1 MGRLVNDEGRLP
13 GPPDQR
19 PPRWWCGIPNDWLL
33 SRFSPP
39 GLEDELQGDLLEM
52 YAYWVKTVGVR
63 RARWHYTLS
72 VLRLIRPFSW
82 SRHQQKEQYSQPER
96 RVEARTL
103 FMLHPTMIRNYIKIA
118 FRNLTRNKV
127 FSGINLLGLSTGITV
142 CLMIFLFIMNE
153 FSVDSFHKKGES
165 IFRVMRGVG
174 NEGQV
179 RAVSYLSGP
188 YAPALLTDFKG
199 QITQA
204 IRVNPTDALLTA
216 GDKSFHERKII
227 DVDPTF
233 FTFFS
238 FPLLK
243 GDPASVLLEPASI
256 VLTESTARK
265 YFGSSDRAMGKIV
278 EVDKNL
284 PLKVTGIAQDV
295 PANSHLDFD
304 VVIPLENYKDRGYMT
319 GWINNGIYT
328 YVQLAPGVSEE
339 QIERNFPRFMAKH
352 MGQIMIESGF
362 DFTLSLT
369 PLREIYFEQAAFDSV
384 KHGDKQVVY
393 IFLSIAILILLVAC
407 INFMNLS
414 TVRAVERSKEIG
426 VRKVLGA
433 IKGHLV
439 WQFIGESLLLTA
451 FSCLLSVGLLALVL
465 PFYKQLLGY
474 SVNLTGYAGP
484 IGLFLAGIVLIAG
497 FLSGSYPAFVLVAFS
512 PIQALKGKLRLGKG
526 GISLRQVLVVVQFS
540 ISILLMLGTA
550 IGTRQMSYLKNKQL
564 GYNKAQTLVIPI
576 DNDDIYTFIRHH
588 KGELLAQSGVEAVSM
603 MSGEPGGFFDGLM
616 FDVEA
621 HPHRWRAR
629 TEFADF
635 DYVKTLGLKLVAG
648 RNFSPQFP
656 TDTAYAALIN
666 RTAAARLGWT
676 PDQAIGKWLKNT
688 LRDSTR
694 RSIIGVVEDFNFL
707 SLKEAIEPL
716 VIAPNDDRRA
726 ALIRLK
732 PGNLEKSVE
741 TIRQLYAKT
750 QPAYPFEY
758 HFLDQK
764 FDQMY
769 QTDLRQQTLLSI
781 FAGLAIFIACLGL
794 FGLASFSAQQRTKE
808 IGVRK
813 VLGASVG
820 SIVGLLSGDFL
831 KPVGLAILIASPIA
845 WYAMT
850 QWLQNFAYHIAIEW
864 WVFALAGLLALGI
877 ALLTVSFQSIKAA
890 LVNPVKS
897 LRSE

>member
-1 MGRLVNDEGRLP
+1 MT
-13 GPPDQR
+13 
-19 PPRWWCGIPNDWLL
+19 PPRLADRLL
-33 SRFSPP
+33 TWFCAPHLREEV
-39 GLEDELQGDLLEM
+39 LGDLHERYMLR
-52 YAYWVKTVGVR
+52 VKHLGEY
-63 RARWHYTLS
+63 RARRRYWLDMLAYVRPAFIKRQPTTGAPS
-72 VLRLIRPFSW
+72 VARPY
-82 SRHQQKEQYSQPER
+82 HQHSGEYPNL
-96 RVEARTL
+96 TNTT
-103 FMLHPTMIRNYIKIA
+103 MLRNYLKIA

-127 FSGINLLGLSTGITV
+127 FSVINLLGLSTGITV
-142 CLMIFLFIMNE
+142 CLLIFLFISQE
-153 FSVDSFHKKGES
+153 FSVDNFHKNGKT
-165 IFRVMRGVG
+165 IYRIMRGVE
-174 NEGQV
+174 NEGKEV
-179 RAVSYLSGP
+179 AVSYVSGP
-188 YAPALLTDFKG
+188 YAPALLADFNG

-204 IRVNPTDALLTA
+204 VRVNPTDALLTA

-243 GDPASVLLEPASI
+243 GNPATVLTEPASV
-256 VLTESTARK
+256 VLTESTARN
-265 YFGSSDRAMGKIV
+265 YFGSIDSAMGKIV
-278 EVDKNL
+278 QVDKQL

-304 VVIPLENYKDRGYMT
+304 LVIPLENYKNRGYMT

-328 YVQLAPGVSEE
+328 YVQLAPTVSE
-339 QIERNFPRFMAKH
+339 QQVERNFPHFMNKH
-352 MGQIMIESGF
+352 MGLLMKESGF
-362 DFTLSLT
+362 HFNLSLT
-369 PLREIYFEQAAFDSV
+369 PLRDIYFEQGAFDGAR
-384 KHGDKQVVY
+384 HGDKRVVY

-451 FSCLLSVGLLALVL
+451 LSCVLSVGLLGLVL
-465 PFYKQLLGY
+465 PAYQQVLGY
-474 SVNLTGYAGP
+474 PVNLAVYALP
-484 IGLFLAGIVLIAG
+484 IGLFLVGIIVVAG
-497 FLSGSYPAFVLVAFS
+497 FLSGSYPAFVLAAFS
-512 PIQALKGKLRLGKG
+512 PIQALKGRLRLGKG
-526 GISLRQVLVVVQFS
+526 GVSLRQVLVVIQFS

-550 IGTRQMSYLKNKQL
+550 IGTQQMSYLKNKQL
-564 GYNKAQTLVIPI
+564 GYNQEQTLVIPI
-576 DNDDIYTFIRHH
+576 DNNDIYAFFLKH
-588 KGELLAQSGVEAVSM
+588 KPDLLDQSRVAAISM

-621 HPHRWRAR
+621 HPNRWKAR

-635 DYVKTLGLKLVAG
+635 DYVKTMGLNLIAG
-648 RNFSPQFP
+648 RDFSSQYPS
-656 TDTAYAALIN
+656 DTAHAALIN

-676 PDQAIGKWLKNT
+676 PSQAVGKWLKNT
-688 LRDSTR
+688 LRDSTNR
-694 RSIIGVVEDFNFL
+694 TIIGVVDDFNFL

-716 VIAPNDDRRA
+716 VIAPNVDDRRA
-726 ALIRLK
+726 TLIRMR
-732 PGNLEKSVE
+732 PGDLPATVE

-750 QPAYPFEY
+750 RPSYPFEY
-758 HFLDQK
+758 HFLDQQ

-769 QTDLRQQTLLSI
+769 QADLRQQTILSV
-781 FAGLAIFIACLGL
+781 FASLAIFIACLGL

-820 SIVGLLSGDFL
+820 SIVRLLWGDFL
-831 KPVGLAILIASPIA
+831 KPVGIAILIASPIA
-845 WYAMT
+845 WYVMN
-850 QWLQNFAYHIAIEW
+850 QWLQNFVYRVAISW
-864 WVFALAGLLALGI
+864 WVFAGAGLLAVGI
-877 ALLTVSFQSIKAA
+877 ALLTVSFQSIRAA
-890 LVNPVKS
+890 LVNPVNS

>member
-1 MGRLVNDEGRLP
+1 M
-13 GPPDQR
+13 
-19 PPRWWCGIPNDWLL
+19 
-33 SRFSPP
+33 F
-39 GLEDELQGDLLEM
+39 
-52 YAYWVKTVGVR
+52 
-63 RARWHYTLS
+63 
-72 VLRLIRPFSW
+72 
-82 SRHQQKEQYSQPER
+82 
-96 RVEARTL
+96 
-103 FMLHPTMIRNYIKIA
+103 RNYLKIA

-127 FSGINLLGLSTGITV
+127 FSVINLLGLSTGITV
-142 CLMIFLFIMNE
+142 CLMIFLFISNE
-153 FSVDSFHKKGES
+153 FSVDNFHKNGKS
-165 IFRVMRGVG
+165 IYRVMRGIE
-174 NEGQV
+174 NEGKQV
-179 RAVSYLSGP
+179 AVSYLSGP

-204 IRVNPTDALLTA
+204 VRVNPTDALVTTQ
-216 GDKSFHERKII
+216 DKSFHERKII
-227 DVDPTF
+227 DVDPNF

-243 GDPASVLLEPASI
+243 GDPATVLLEPASV

-265 YFGSSDRAMGKIV
+265 YFGSIDKAMGKIV
-278 EVDKNL
+278 EVDKNT

-304 VVIPLENYKDRGYMT
+304 LVIPLENYKDRGWMT
-319 GWINNGIYT
+319 RWINNGLYT
-328 YVQLAPGVSEE
+328 YVQLAPTVSEE
-339 QIERNFPRFMAKH
+339 QVERSFPRFMDKH
-352 MGQIMIESGF
+352 MGQIMKQAGF
-362 DFTLSLT
+362 HFSLSLT
-369 PLREIYFEQAAFDSV
+369 PLRDIYFEQAAFDGA
-384 KHGDKQVVY
+384 KHGDKRVVY

-451 FSCLLSVGLLALVL
+451 LSCVLSVGLLALVL
-465 PFYKQLLGY
+465 PVYKQLLGY
-474 SVNLTGYAGP
+474 PLNLSVYAGP
-484 IGLFLAGIVLIAG
+484 IVLFLIGIMVVAG
-497 FLSGSYPAFVLVAFS
+497 FLSGSYPAFVLAAFS

-550 IGTRQMSYLKNKQL
+550 IGTQQMSYLKNKQL
-564 GYNKAQTLVIPI
+564 GYNKEQTLVIPI
-576 DNDDIYTFIRHH
+576 DNDDIYNFFLKH
-588 KGELLAQSGVEAVSM
+588 KPELLAQSRVEAVSM

-621 HPHRWRAR
+621 HPNRWKAR
-629 TEFADF
+629 TEFTDF
-635 DYVKTLGLKLVAG
+635 DYVKTLGLKLIAG
-648 RNFSPQFP
+648 RDFSPQYP
-656 TDTAYAALIN
+656 TDTAKAALIN

-676 PDQAIGKWLKNT
+676 PQEAIGKWLKNT
-688 LRDSTR
+688 LRDSTNR
-694 RSIIGVVEDFNFL
+694 IIIGVVDDFNFL
-707 SLKEAIEPL
+707 SLKETIEPL

-726 ALIRLK
+726 ALIRLR
-732 PGNLEKSVE
+732 PGNLPATVE

-750 QPAYPFEY
+750 RPAYPFEY
-758 HFLDQK
+758 HFLDQQ

-769 QTDLRQQTLLSI
+769 QTDLRQQTI
-781 FAGLAIFIACLGL
+781 MRVFAGLAIFIACLGL

-820 SIVGLLSGDFL
+820 SIVSLLSGDFL
-831 KPVGLAILIASPIA
+831 KPVAIAILVASPIA
-845 WYAMT
+845 WYAMN
-850 QWLQNFAYHIAIEW
+850 QWLQNFAYRIDIEW
-864 WVFALAGLLALGI
+864 WVFALAGLLAVGI

-890 LVNPVKS
+890 LMNPVKS

>member
-1 MGRLVNDEGRLP
+1 M
-13 GPPDQR
+13 
-19 PPRWWCGIPNDWLL
+19 
-33 SRFSPP
+33 
-39 GLEDELQGDLLEM
+39 DELEGDLDELFQER
-52 YAYWVKTVGVR
+52 VRQFGVR
-63 RARWHYTLS
+63 EARWRYMKDVFSLM
-72 VLRLIRPFSW
+72 RPSLLK
-82 SRHQQKEQYSQPER
+82 QQPSEYPNP
-96 RVEARTL
+96 AITA
-103 FMLHPTMIRNYIKIA
+103 MLRNYLKIA
-118 FRNLTRNKV
+118 FRNLIRNKA
-127 FSGINLLGLSTGITV
+127 FSLINLLGLSTGITV

-153 FSVDSFHKKGES
+153 FSVDNFHKDGKS
-165 IFRVMRGVG
+165 IYRVMRGIEHEGKEVG
-174 NEGQV
+174 
-179 RAVSYLSGP
+179 VSYLSGP
-188 YAPALLTDFKG
+188 YGPALLNDFKG

-204 IRVNPTDALLTA
+204 VRVNPTDALIKA
-216 GDKSFHERKII
+216 QDKSFHERKII
-227 DVDPTF
+227 DADPSF

-243 GDPASVLLEPASI
+243 GDPATVLLEPASI

-265 YFGSSDRAMGKIV
+265 YFGSIDNAMGKIV
-278 EVDKNL
+278 EVDKDL
-284 PLKVTGIAQDV
+284 PVKVTGIAQDV

-304 VVIPLENYKDRGYMT
+304 MVIPLENYKDRGYMT
-319 GWINNGIYT
+319 KWINNGIYT
-328 YVQLAPGVSEE
+328 YVQLAPTTTEAQV
-339 QIERNFPRFMAKH
+339 ERNFPRFMEKH
-352 MGQIMIESGF
+352 MGQIMKEYGF
-362 DFTLSLT
+362 HFTLSLT
-369 PLREIYFEQAAFDSV
+369 PLRDIYFEQAAFDSV
-384 KHGDKQVVY
+384 KHGDKRVVY

-451 FSCLLSVGLLALVL
+451 FSCVLALGFLALAL

-474 SVNLTGYAGP
+474 PLNLPVYAAP
-484 IGLFLAGIVLIAG
+484 IALFLIGIIVVAG
-497 FLSGSYPAFVLVAFS
+497 FLSGSYPAFVLAAFS

-526 GISLRQVLVVVQFS
+526 GVSLRQVLVVVQFS

-550 IGTRQMSYLKNKQL
+550 IGTQQMSYLKNKQL
-564 GYNKAQTLVIPI
+564 GYNKEQTLVIPI
-576 DNDDIYTFIRHH
+576 DNGDIYNFILKH
-588 KGELLAQSGVEAVSM
+588 KPELLAQSRVEAVSM
-603 MSGEPGGFFDGLM
+603 MSGEPGGFFDGHM
-616 FDVEA
+616 FDVEGQ
-621 HPHRWRAR
+621 PNRWKSR

-635 DYVKTLGLKLVAG
+635 DYVKTLGLKLIAG
-648 RNFSPQFP
+648 RDFSPQYP
-656 TDTAYAALIN
+656 SDTTRAALIN

-688 LRDSTR
+688 VQDSTNR
-694 RSIIGVVEDFNFL
+694 TIIGVVEDFNFL

-716 VIAPNDDRRA
+716 VIAPNDDRRT

-732 PGNLEKSVE
+732 PGNIPATVE
-741 TIRQLYAKT
+741 TIQQLYAKT
-750 QPAYPFEY
+750 RPAYPFEY

-769 QTDLRQQTLLSI
+769 QADLRQQTILSV

-820 SIVGLLSGDFL
+820 SVVTLLSKDFL
-831 KPVGLAILIASPIA
+831 KPVAIAILIASPIA
-845 WYAMT
+845 WYAMN
-850 QWLQNFAYHIAIEW
+850 QWLQNFAYHIDIEW
-864 WVFALAGLLALGI
+864 WVFALAGLLAVSI

-890 LVNPVKS
+890 LVNPVRS

>member
-1 MGRLVNDEGRLP
+1 MSLK
-13 GPPDQR
+13 PPT
-19 PPRWWCGIPNDWLL
+19 PPRLADRLL
-33 SRFSPP
+33 EWFVAPHL
-39 GLEDELQGDLLEM
+39 LETLQGDLHEEF
-52 YAYWVKTVGVR
+52 AYQVKQVGER
-63 RARWHYTLS
+63 PARWRYWRDVLGFVRPYVMKRKESDYPTPAYTD
-72 VLRLIRPFSW
+72 
-82 SRHQQKEQYSQPER
+82 
-96 RVEARTL
+96 
-103 FMLHPTMIRNYIKIA
+103 MLRNYFKIA
-118 FRNLTRNKV
+118 FRNLVRNKA
-127 FSGINLLGLSTGITV
+127 FSVINLLGLSTGITV

-153 FSVDSFHKKGES
+153 FSVDNFHKHGKR
-165 IFRVMRGVG
+165 IYRVMRGIE

-179 RAVSYLSGP
+179 RPVSYLSGP

-204 IRVNPTDALLTA
+204 VRVNPTDALVTTQ
-216 GDKSFHERKII
+216 DKSLHERKII
-227 DVDPTF
+227 DVDPNF
-233 FTFFS
+233 FNFFS
-238 FPLLK
+238 FPLLR
-243 GDPASVLLEPASI
+243 GNPATVLADPASV

-265 YFGSSDRAMGKIV
+265 YFGSIDNAIGKILKI
-278 EVDKNL
+278 DKDL
-284 PLKVTGIAQDV
+284 AVKVTGIAQDV

-304 VVIPLENYKDRGYMT
+304 LVIPLENYKDRIWMKR
-319 GWINNGIYT
+319 WINNGIYT
-328 YVQLAPGVSEE
+328 YVQLAPMVSEA
-339 QIERNFPRFMAKH
+339 QVERSFSRFMDKH
-352 MGQIMIESGF
+352 MGAIMKQSGF
-362 DFTLSLT
+362 HFTLSLT
-369 PLREIYFEQAAFDSV
+369 PLRDIYFEQVAFDGA
-384 KHGDKQVVY
+384 KHGDKRVVY

-451 FSCLLSVGLLALVL
+451 FSCILSLGLLAQVL

-474 SVNLTGYAGP
+474 PLNLTVYALP
-484 IGLFLAGIVLIAG
+484 IGLFLIGIILVAG
-497 FLSGSYPAFVLVAFS
+497 FLSGSYPAFVLAAFS
-512 PIQALKGKLRLGKG
+512 PIQALKGKLRLGKSG
-526 GISLRQVLVVVQFS
+526 VSLRQVLVVVQFS

-550 IGTRQMSYLKNKQL
+550 IGTQQMSYLKNKQL
-564 GYNKAQTLVIPI
+564 GYNKEQTLVIPI
-576 DNDDIYTFIRHH
+576 DNGDIYNFMLSH
-588 KGELLAQSGVEAVSM
+588 KQELLAQSRIEAVSM

-621 HPHRWRAR
+621 HPNRWKAR

-635 DYVKTLGLKLVAG
+635 DIVKTLGLKLIAG
-648 RNFSPQFP
+648 RDFSPQFP
-656 TDTAYAALIN
+656 TDTAQATLIN

-676 PDQAIGKWLKNT
+676 PNEAIGKWLKNT
-688 LRDSTR
+688 VLDSTNR
-694 RSIIGVVEDFNFL
+694 TIIGVVEDFNFL

-716 VIAPNDDRRA
+716 VIAPSTDDRRA
-726 ALIRLK
+726 ALIRMK
-732 PGNLEKSVE
+732 PGNLPATVE

-750 QPAYPFEY
+750 RPAYPFEY
-758 HFLDQK
+758 HFLDQQ

-769 QTDLRQQTLLSI
+769 QTDLRQQTILSI

-820 SIVGLLSGDFL
+820 SIVSLLSGDFL
-831 KPVGLAILIASPIA
+831 KPVLIAILVASPMA
-845 WYAMT
+845 WYAMN
-850 QWLQNFAYHIAIEW
+850 QWLQNFAYHIDIEW
-864 WVFALAGLLALGI
+864 WMFALAGALAIGI

>member
-1 MGRLVNDEGRLP
+1 M
-13 GPPDQR
+13 
-19 PPRWWCGIPNDWLL
+19 L
-33 SRFSPP
+33 S
-39 GLEDELQGDLLEM
+39 
-52 YAYWVKTVGVR
+52 
-63 RARWHYTLS
+63 
-72 VLRLIRPFSW
+72 
-82 SRHQQKEQYSQPER
+82 
-96 RVEARTL
+96 
-103 FMLHPTMIRNYIKIA
+103 NYIKIA

-127 FSGINLLGLSTGITV
+127 FSIINLLGLSTGITV

-153 FSVDSFHKKGES
+153 FSVDNFHKNGKS
-165 IFRVMRGVG
+165 IYRVMRGIQ
-174 NEGQV
+174 NEGKEV
-179 RAVSYLSGP
+179 GVSYLSGP
-188 YAPALLTDFKG
+188 YAPALLNDFKG

-204 IRVNPTDALLTA
+204 VRVNPTDALITSK
-216 GDKSFHERKII
+216 DKSFHERKII
-227 DVDPTF
+227 DVDPNF

-238 FPLLK
+238 FPLIK
-243 GDPASVLLEPASI
+243 GDPATVLLEPASV

-265 YFGSSDRAMGKIV
+265 YFGSIDNAMGKIV

-304 VVIPLENYKDRGYMT
+304 LVIPLENYKDRGYMT
-319 GWINNGIYT
+319 RWINNGIYT
-328 YVQLAPGVSEE
+328 YVQLDPTASEE
-339 QIERNFPRFMAKH
+339 QIERNFPRFMDKH
-352 MGQIMIESGF
+352 MGLIMKESGF
-362 DFTLSLT
+362 HFTLSLT
-369 PLREIYFEQAAFDSV
+369 PLHDIYFEQAVFDGA
-384 KHGDKQVVY
+384 KHGDKRVVY

-451 FSCLLSVGLLALVL
+451 LSCLLSVGLLALVL
-465 PFYKQLLGY
+465 PAYRQLLGY
-474 SVNLTGYAGP
+474 PLNLAVYALP
-484 IGLFLAGIVLIAG
+484 IVLFLIGIMVVAG
-497 FLSGSYPAFVLVAFS
+497 FLSGSYPAFVLAAFS

-550 IGTRQMSYLKNKQL
+550 IGTQQMGYLKNKQL
-564 GYNKAQTLVIPI
+564 GYNKEQTLVIPI
-576 DNDDIYTFIRHH
+576 DNNDIYNFFLTH
-588 KGELLAQSGVEAVSM
+588 KPEILAQSRVEAVSM
-603 MSGEPGGFFDGLM
+603 MSGEPGGFFDGHM
-616 FDVEA
+616 FDVESQ
-621 HPHRWRAR
+621 PNRWKAR

-635 DYVKTLGLKLVAG
+635 DYVKTLGLKVIAG
-648 RNFSPQFP
+648 RDFSPQFP
-656 TDTAYAALIN
+656 TDTARAVLIN

-676 PDQAIGKWLKNT
+676 PKEAIGKWIKNT
-688 LRDSTR
+688 IQDSTNR
-694 RSIIGVVEDFNFL
+694 TIIGVVEDFNFL
-707 SLKEAIEPL
+707 SLKDPIEPL

-726 ALIRLK
+726 ALIKLR
-732 PGNLEKSVE
+732 PGDLPATVE

-750 QPAYPFEY
+750 RPAYPFEY
-758 HFLDQK
+758 HFLDQQ

-769 QTDLRQQTLLSI
+769 QADLRQQTILSI

-820 SIVGLLSGDFL
+820 SVVSLLSGDFL
-831 KPVGLAILIASPIA
+831 KPVGVAILIASPIA
-845 WYAMT
+845 WYVMN
-850 QWLQNFAYHIAIEW
+850 QWLQNFAYHIDIEW
-864 WVFALAGLLALGI
+864 WVFVLAGLSAVGI
-877 ALLTVSFQSIKAA
+877 ALLTISFQSIKAA
-890 LVNPVKS
+890 LMNPVKS

>member
-1 MGRLVNDEGRLP
+1 MV
-13 GPPDQR
+13 
-19 PPRWWCGIPNDWLL
+19 
-33 SRFSPP
+33 
-39 GLEDELQGDLLEM
+39 
-52 YAYWVKTVGVR
+52 
-63 RARWHYTLS
+63 
-72 VLRLIRPFSW
+72 
-82 SRHQQKEQYSQPER
+82 
-96 RVEARTL
+96 
-103 FMLHPTMIRNYIKIA
+103 RNYIKIA

-127 FSGINLLGLSTGITV
+127 FSVINLLGLSTGITV
-142 CLMIFLFIMNE
+142 CLLIFLFISNE
-153 FSVDSFHKKGES
+153 FSVDNFHKNGQS
-165 IFRVMRGVG
+165 IYRVTRGIEMS
-174 NEGQV
+174 EGKET
-179 RAVSYLSGP
+179 AVSYLSGP
-188 YAPALLTDFKG
+188 YAPALLTDFRG

-204 IRVNPTDALLTA
+204 VRVNPTDALVTTR
-216 GDKSFHERKII
+216 DKSFHERKII
-227 DVDPTF
+227 DVDPAF

-243 GDPASVLLEPASI
+243 GNPATVLAEPASV

-265 YFGSSDRAMGKIV
+265 YFGSIDNALGKIV

-304 VVIPLENYKDRGYMT
+304 LVIPLENYKDRSWMT
-319 GWINNGIYT
+319 RWINNGIYT
-328 YVQLAPGVSEE
+328 YVQLAPTVSEA
-339 QIERNFPRFMAKH
+339 QVERNFPRFMDKH
-352 MGQIMIESGF
+352 MGLIMKQAGF
-362 DFTLSLT
+362 HFTLSLT
-369 PLREIYFEQAAFDSV
+369 PLRDVYFEQGPFDQA
-384 KHGDKQVVY
+384 KHGDKRVVY
-393 IFLSIAILILLVAC
+393 IFLSIALLILLVAC

-451 FSCLLSVGLLALVL
+451 LSCVLSVGLLALIL

-474 SVNLTGYAGP
+474 PLNLSVYAGP
-484 IGLFLAGIVLIAG
+484 IVLFLLGIMVVAG
-497 FLSGSYPAFVLVAFS
+497 FLSGSYPAFVLAAFS

-550 IGTRQMSYLKNKQL
+550 IGTQQMSYLKNKQL
-564 GYNKAQTLVIPI
+564 GYNKEQTVIIPI
-576 DNDDIYTFIRHH
+576 DNEDIYTFILNH
-588 KGELLAQSGVEAVSM
+588 KPELLAQSRVAAVSM
-603 MSGEPGGFFDGLM
+603 MSGEPGGFFDGMM

-621 HPHRWRAR
+621 HPNRWKAR

-635 DYVKTLGLKLVAG
+635 DYVKTLGLKLIAG
-648 RNFSPQFP
+648 RDLSGKYP
-656 TDTAYAALIN
+656 TDTVQAALIN

-676 PDQAIGKWLKNT
+676 PEQAIGKRLKNT
-688 LRDSTR
+688 VRDSTNR
-694 RSIIGVVEDFNFL
+694 TIVGVVEDFNFL

-716 VIAPNDDRRA
+716 VIAPNPDDRRA
-726 ALIRLK
+726 ALIRLS
-732 PGNLEKSVE
+732 PGNLPAAVE

-750 QPAYPFEY
+750 RPAYPFEY
-758 HFLDQK
+758 HFLDQQ

-769 QTDLRQQTLLSI
+769 QTDLRQQTILSV

-820 SIVGLLSGDFL
+820 SIVNLLSSDFL
-831 KPVGLAILIASPIA
+831 KPVGVAILIASPIA
-845 WYAMT
+845 WYVMN
-850 QWLQNFAYHIAIEW
+850 QWLQNFAYRIAMSW
-864 WVFALAGLLALGI
+864 WVFAGAGLLAVGI
-877 ALLTVSFQSIKAA
+877 ALLTVSFQSVKAA
-890 LVNPVKS
+890 LMNPVKS

>member
-1 MGRLVNDEGRLP
+1 M
-13 GPPDQR
+13 
-19 PPRWWCGIPNDWLL
+19 
-33 SRFSPP
+33 F
-39 GLEDELQGDLLEM
+39 
-52 YAYWVKTVGVR
+52 
-63 RARWHYTLS
+63 
-72 VLRLIRPFSW
+72 
-82 SRHQQKEQYSQPER
+82 
-96 RVEARTL
+96 
-103 FMLHPTMIRNYIKIA
+103 RNYFKIA
-118 FRNLTRNKV
+118 FRNLIRNKV
-127 FSGINLLGLSTGITV
+127 FSVINLLGLSTGITV
-142 CLMIFLFIMNE
+142 CLLIFLFISNE
-153 FSVDSFHKKGES
+153 FSVDNFHKNGKS
-165 IFRVMRGVG
+165 IYRVMRGIEL
-174 NEGQV
+174 NEGKET
-179 RAVSYLSGP
+179 AVAYLSGP
-188 YAPALLTDFKG
+188 YAPALLNDFRG

-204 IRVNPTDALLTA
+204 VRVNPTDALVTTQ
-216 GDKSFHERKII
+216 DKSFHERKII
-227 DVDPTF
+227 DVDPAF

-243 GDPASVLLEPASI
+243 GNPATVLAEPASV

-265 YFGSSDRAMGKIV
+265 YFGSIDNALGKIV

-304 VVIPLENYKDRGYMT
+304 LVIPLENYKDRSYMT
-319 GWINNGIYT
+319 RWINNGIYT
-328 YVQLAPGVSEE
+328 YVQLAPTVSEA
-339 QIERNFPRFMAKH
+339 QVERNFPRFMDKH
-352 MGQIMIESGF
+352 MGLIMKQAGF
-362 DFTLSLT
+362 HFTLSLT
-369 PLREIYFEQAAFDSV
+369 PLRDIYFEQGPFDQT
-384 KHGDKQVVY
+384 KHGDKRVVY

-439 WQFIGESLLLTA
+439 WQFIGESILLTA
-451 FSCLLSVGLLALVL
+451 LSCVLSVGLLALIL

-474 SVNLTGYAGP
+474 PLNLSVYALP
-484 IGLFLAGIVLIAG
+484 IVLFLIGIVGVVG
-497 FLSGSYPAFVLVAFS
+497 FLAGSYPAFVLAAFS

-550 IGTRQMSYLKNKQL
+550 IGTQQMSYLKNKQL
-564 GYNKAQTLVIPI
+564 GYNKEQTVVIPI
-576 DNDDIYTFIRHH
+576 DNEDIYTFILNH
-588 KGELLAQSGVEAVSM
+588 KPELMAQSRVAAVSM
-603 MSGEPGGFFDGLM
+603 MSGEPGGFFDGMM

-621 HPHRWRAR
+621 HPNRWKAR

-635 DYVKTLGLKLVAG
+635 DYVKTLGLKLIAG
-648 RNFSPQFP
+648 RDLSGEYP
-656 TDTAYAALIN
+656 TDTAQAALIN

-676 PDQAIGKWLKNT
+676 PEEAIGKWLKNT
-688 LRDSTR
+688 VRDSTNR
-694 RSIIGVVEDFNFL
+694 TIIGVVEDFNFL
-707 SLKEAIEPL
+707 SLKEATEPL
-716 VIAPNDDRRA
+716 VIAPNPDDRRA
-726 ALIRLK
+726 ALIRLS
-732 PGNLEKSVE
+732 PGNLTAAVE

-750 QPAYPFEY
+750 RPAYPFEY
-758 HFLDQK
+758 RFLDQQ

-769 QTDLRQQTLLSI
+769 QADLRQQTILSV

-820 SIVGLLSGDFL
+820 SIVSLLSSDFL
-831 KPVGLAILIASPIA
+831 KPVALAILIASPIA
-845 WYAMT
+845 WYVMN
-850 QWLQNFAYHIAIEW
+850 QWLQNFAYRIDMEW
-864 WVFALAGLLALGI
+864 WVFVGVGLLAVGI

-890 LVNPVKS
+890 LMNPVKS

>member
-1 MGRLVNDEGRLP
+1 M
-13 GPPDQR
+13 
-19 PPRWWCGIPNDWLL
+19 
-33 SRFSPP
+33 F
-39 GLEDELQGDLLEM
+39 
-52 YAYWVKTVGVR
+52 
-63 RARWHYTLS
+63 
-72 VLRLIRPFSW
+72 
-82 SRHQQKEQYSQPER
+82 
-96 RVEARTL
+96 
-103 FMLHPTMIRNYIKIA
+103 RNYLKIA
-118 FRNLTRNKV
+118 FRNLLRNKV
-127 FSGINLLGLSTGITV
+127 FSVINLLGLSTGITV
-142 CLMIFLFIMNE
+142 CLMIFLFIRNE
-153 FSVDSFHKKGES
+153 FSVDDFHKNGKD
-165 IFRVMRGVG
+165 IYRVMRGIQD
-174 NEGQV
+174 EGKEDM
-179 RAVSYLSGP
+179 VSYVSGP

-204 IRVNPTDALLTA
+204 VRVNPTDALITA

-238 FPLLK
+238 FPLIK
-243 GDPASVLLEPASI
+243 GDPATVLAEPASV
-256 VLTESTARK
+256 VLTESTAKK
-265 YFGSSDRAMGKIV
+265 YFGSIDNALGKLV
-278 EVDKNL
+278 AVDKNL

-304 VVIPLENYKDRGYMT
+304 LVIPLENYKDRGYMT

-328 YVQLAPGVSEE
+328 YVQLDPAVSKE
-339 QIERNFPRFMAKH
+339 QIERNFPRFMENH
-352 MGQIMIESGF
+352 MGLIMKQAGF
-362 DFTLSLT
+362 HFRLSLT
-369 PLREIYFEQAAFDSV
+369 PLRAIYFEQSAFDGA
-384 KHGDKQVVY
+384 KHGDRRVVY

-433 IKGHLV
+433 IKAHLV

-451 FSCLLSVGLLALVL
+451 FSCVLAVGLLALSL

-474 SVNLTGYAGP
+474 PLNLSVYAGP
-484 IGLFLAGIVLIAG
+484 IVLFLIGIIVVAG
-497 FLSGSYPAFVLVAFS
+497 FLSGSYPAFVLAAFS

-526 GISLRQVLVVVQFS
+526 GVSLRQMLVVVQFS

-550 IGTRQMSYLKNKQL
+550 IGTQQMNYLKNKQL
-564 GYNKAQTLVIPI
+564 GYNKEQTLVIPI
-576 DNDDIYTFIRHH
+576 NNEDIYNFIQNR
-588 KGELLAQSGVEAVSM
+588 KPELLAQSRVEAVAM

-621 HPHRWRAR
+621 HANRWKGR

-635 DYVKTLGLKLVAG
+635 DYVKTLGLTLIAG
-648 RNFSPQFP
+648 RDFSPQYP
-656 TDTAYAALIN
+656 TDTAQAALIN

-676 PDQAIGKWLKNT
+676 PQEAVGKWLKNT
-688 LRDSTR
+688 LRDNTNR
-694 RSIIGVVEDFNFL
+694 TIIGVVEDFNFL

-716 VIAPNDDRRA
+716 VIAPNVGDRRA
-726 ALIRLK
+726 ALIRLR
-732 PGNLEKSVE
+732 PGDLSATVE

-750 QPAYPFEY
+750 RPAYPLEY
-758 HFLDQK
+758 RFLDQQ

-769 QTDLRQQTLLSI
+769 QADLRQQTILSV

-813 VLGASVG
+813 VLGASVS
-820 SIVGLLSGDFL
+820 SIVSLLSRDFL
-831 KPVGLAILIASPIA
+831 KPVSIAILIASPIA
-845 WYAMT
+845 WYVMN
-850 QWLQNFAYHIAIEW
+850 QWLQNFAYRIAIEW
-864 WVFALAGLLALGI
+864 WVFALAGLLAVGI
-877 ALLTVSFQSIKAA
+877 ALLTVSFQSVKAA
-890 LVNPVKS
+890 LMNPVNS